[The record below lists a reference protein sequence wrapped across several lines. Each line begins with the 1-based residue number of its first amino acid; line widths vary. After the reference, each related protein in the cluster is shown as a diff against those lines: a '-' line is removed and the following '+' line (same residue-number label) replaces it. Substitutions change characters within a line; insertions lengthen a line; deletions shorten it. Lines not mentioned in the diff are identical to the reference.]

1 MGTKLNFDR
10 KRLIGYI
17 AGILAG
23 VSYGTNPLFGKA
35 LMESG
40 VPIMVMLFFRYGL
53 AAVLLAVGMLF
64 RKESF
69 KAGCRGI
76 GHLSIFRQGLRQRW
90 FISTRYSWP

>member
-1 MGTKLNFDR
+1 MKTRLNIDR

-23 VSYGTNPLFGKA
+23 ISYGTNPLFGKA

-53 AAVLLAVGMLF
+53 AAVLLAVWMLF

-69 KAGCRGI
+69 KAMNRVVCW
-76 GHLSIFRQGLRQRW
+76 H
-90 FISTRYSWP
+90 T